1 VTKEHADLP
10 DQRAGERSSRTFE
23 RSQDVYYEASPDG
36 TILDISASIEQTL
49 LHRREDLIGCSL
61 AVLFAEP
68 EKGADFLNAVK
79 DSGQVVHVE
88 AWLDRQH
95 EPPHICAINARY
107 VKKHDE
113 ASMDMIIGSL
123 RDVSHQKQ
131 VEKELRENEA
141 LYRALVEK
149 SMAGVYVVQDG
160 MFRLINAN
168 AAEYIGHKRE
178 ELIGT
183 KTIEIVH
190 PDDRKDLI
198 ANARAMLRGE
208 HHSPYEY
215 RVITKDGQIRWIME
229 TVTPIVYEGRPAV
242 LGNSMNTSWT
252 LSRMDVGIVE
262 AIIEAV
268 HDGVYVTDMEGYFVA
283 ANRGFERITGI
294 KRDELASK
302 HTSYLIDK
310 KYISE
315 TVNLEVL
322 KDRQSRS
329 KLIRYPSGKE
339 VLVTAAVVWDKNRR
353 AVGMVSTLR
362 DLTELNRMQNK
373 LAQSSDLVEKYKK
386 KLNHLAEK
394 LELNKH
400 EFITQTEAG
409 KHVLVLA
416 EKVAVSNVTVLIT
429 GDSGV
434 GKDVI
439 ARYIHE
445 HSRRK
450 DKGAFSKVDCAAMPA
465 NLLESELFGYE
476 KGAFTNASNEGKR
489 GLLET
494 ADKGTLFLDEIGE
507 LPFELQSKL
516 LSVIQ
521 DKEIKRIGG
530 LTSLPVDVRIIA
542 ATNRNIEEMVRN
554 REFRQDLYYRLS
566 VVPIHVPPLRDRRD
580 DIIPLTL
587 HFLKYFNEIY
597 NTSNYIFKE
606 ALDYLKTYDWPGN
619 VRELKNMIER
629 FVIVNPD
636 AEIQVAD
643 IDAEIKNQIKFSPI
657 QLDQIALSGRVGPL
671 KNHVQRL
678 EKDLIKAALE
688 MHRTLADAA
697 GDLGIDISTLT
708 RKKQKYSLRGG
719 ADGS

>member
-1 VTKEHADLP
+1 MKEERTDL
-10 DQRAGERSSRTFE
+10 QRAER
-23 RSQDVYYEASPDG
+23 
-36 TILDISASIEQTL
+36 
-49 LHRREDLIGCSL
+49 
-61 AVLFAEP
+61 
-68 EKGADFLNAVK
+68 
-79 DSGQVVHVE
+79 
-88 AWLDRQH
+88 
-95 EPPHICAINARY
+95 
-107 VKKHDE
+107 
-113 ASMDMIIGSL
+113 
-123 RDVSHQKQ
+123 
-131 VEKELRENEA
+131 ELRESEA
-141 LYRALVEK
+141 LYRALAEK

-160 MFRLINAN
+160 VFRFINTN
-168 AAEYIGHKRE
+168 AAGYVGHQRE
-178 ELIGT
+178 ELLDR
-183 KTIEIVH
+183 KTLEIVH
-190 PDDRKDLI
+190 PEDRKALI

-229 TVTPIVYEGRPAV
+229 TVTPIVYKGRPAV

-252 LSRMDVGIVE
+252 LSRMDVGIVK

-268 HDGVYVTDMEGYFVA
+268 YDGVYITDMDGYYIT
-283 ANRGFERITGI
+283 ANKGFERITAI
-294 KRDELASK
+294 NREELIGK
-302 HTSYLIDK
+302 HTTYLIEQ

-315 TVNLEVL
+315 AANLDVR
-322 KDRQSRS
+322 KDQKSRS

-339 VLVTAAVVWDKNRR
+339 VLVSAAVVWDKNNR
-353 AVGMVSTLR
+353 AVGLVSTLR
-362 DLTELNRMQNK
+362 DLTELNKMQKK
-373 LAQSSDLVEKYKK
+373 LVQSSDLVEKYKK
-386 KLNHLAEK
+386 KLDHLAEK

-400 EFITQTEAG
+400 EFITQTAEG
-409 KHVLVLA
+409 RHVLTLA
-416 EKVAVSNVTVLIT
+416 EKVAGSNVTVLIT

-445 HSRRK
+445 HSQRK
-450 DKGAFSKVDCAAMPA
+450 DKGAFTKVDCAAMPA

-476 KGAFTNASNEGKR
+476 KGAFTNASSEGKK

-516 LSVIQ
+516 LNVIQ

-530 LTSLPVDVRIIA
+530 LVTLPVDVRIIA
-542 ATNRNIEEMVRN
+542 ATNRNIDEMVRN
-554 REFRQDLYYRLS
+554 RTFRQDLYYRLS
-566 VVPIHVPPLRDRRD
+566 VVPIHVPPLRERRE
-580 DIIPLTL
+580 DIIPLVL
-587 HFLKYFNEIY
+587 HFLNHFNSIY

-606 ALDYLKTYDWPGN
+606 ALDYLTTYDWPGN

-643 IDAEIKNQIKFSPI
+643 IDAEIKNHIKVSLTHLNQIKIS
-657 QLDQIALSGRVGPL
+657 DRVGPL
-671 KNHVQRL
+671 KNHVQHL
-678 EKDLIKAALE
+678 EKELIKAALE

-708 RKKQKYSLRGG
+708 RKKQKYGIRE
-719 ADGS
+719 DMD

>member
-1 VTKEHADLP
+1 MNEIRYR
-10 DQRAGERSSRTFE
+10 QIFE
-23 RSQDVYYEASPDG
+23 NIQDVHYQTGPDG
-36 TILDISASIEQTL
+36 TILDISPSVEQVL
-49 LHRREDLIGCSL
+49 DYRRDELIGRSL
-61 AVLFAEP
+61 RLLFADQG
-68 EKGADFLNAVK
+68 KGADFINAVTGAGQAIDHEAFLNRK
-79 DSGQVVHVE
+79 DDVPVCCCLSARYIRDDSGE
-88 AWLDRQH
+88 
-95 EPPHICAINARY
+95 CF
-107 VKKHDE
+107 
-113 ASMDMIIGSL
+113 SGIIGSL
-123 RDVSHQKQ
+123 RDISRQKQ
-131 VEKELRENEA
+131 AEEELRESEA
-141 LYRALVEK
+141 LYRVLAEK

-160 MFRLINAN
+160 VFRFINAN
-168 AAEYIGHKRE
+168 AADYIGHKRE
-178 ELIGT
+178 DLIGR

-198 ANARAMLRGE
+198 ANARAMLCGE

-215 RVITKDGQIRWIME
+215 RAITKDGQIRWIME
-229 TVTPIVYEGRPAV
+229 TVTPILYGGRPAV

-268 HDGVYVTDMEGYFVA
+268 HDGVYVTDMEGYFIA

-294 KRDELASK
+294 SRQELASK
-302 HTSYLIDK
+302 HTSYLIEM

-322 KDRQSRS
+322 QDKQSRS

-353 AVGMVSTLR
+353 AIGMVSTLR
-362 DLTELNRMQNK
+362 DLTELNKMQKK
-373 LAQSSDLVEKYKK
+373 LVASSDLVEKYRK
-386 KLNHLAEK
+386 KLDHLAEK

-400 EFITQTEAG
+400 EFITHTAEG
-409 KHVLVLA
+409 RHILTLA
-416 EKVAVSNVTVLIT
+416 EKVAGSNVTVLIT

-445 HSRRK
+445 HSQRK
-450 DKGAFSKVDCAAMPA
+450 DKGAFTKVDCAAMPA

-476 KGAFTNASNEGKR
+476 KGAFTNASSEGKR

-494 ADKGTLFLDEIGE
+494 ADKGTLFLDEIGD

-516 LSVIQ
+516 LNVIQ

-542 ATNRNIEEMVRN
+542 ATNRNIQEMVRN
-554 REFRQDLYYRLS
+554 RTFRQDLYYRLS
-566 VVPIHVPPLRDRRD
+566 VVPIHVPPLRERKE
-580 DIIPLTL
+580 DIAPLVI
-587 HFLKYFNEIY
+587 HFLNYFNSIY
-597 NTSNYIFKE
+597 STSNYVFKE

-636 AEIQVAD
+636 AEIRIAD
-643 IDAEIKNQIKFSPI
+643 IEAEIKNQINVSPTQFTHI
-657 QLDQIALSGRVGPL
+657 NSSDRIGPL
-671 KNHVQRL
+671 KNHMQRL

-688 MHRTLADAA
+688 AHRTLADAA

-708 RKKQKYSLRGG
+708 RKKQKYGLRE
-719 ADGS
+719 GSE